1 MITDTEIKQR
11 GIKALIADLGNVQ
24 AERFIS
30 LIIREPFDYTKW
42 QRDLWPDE
50 SVEELSKKAME
61 VIQKQNDEPGA
72 CRAQQARIVGNLPE
86 GR

>member
-1 MITDTEIKQR
+1 MITDIEIKQR

-24 AERFIS
+24 AERFIT

-50 SVEELSKKAME
+50 SVEVLSKKAME
-61 VIQKQNDEPGA
+61 AIQMNNGEPGA
-72 CRAQQARIVGNLPE
+72 
-86 GR
+86 

>member
-42 QRDLWPDE
+42 QRDLWSDE
-50 SVEELSKKAME
+50 SVEVLSKKAME
-61 VIQKQNDEPGA
+61 AIQMNNGEQGA
-72 CRAQQARIVGNLPE
+72 
-86 GR
+86 

>member
-1 MITDTEIKQR
+1 MITDIEIKQR

-24 AERFIS
+24 AERFIA

-50 SVEELSKKAME
+50 SVEVLSKKAMKA
-61 VIQKQNDEPGA
+61 IQMNNGESGA
-72 CRAQQARIVGNLPE
+72 
-86 GR
+86 

>member
-30 LIIREPFDYTKW
+30 LIIREPFDI
-42 QRDLWPDE
+42 E
-50 SVEELSKKAME
+50 SGKETFGPTNPLK
-61 VIQKQNDEPGA
+61 
-72 CRAQQARIVGNLPE
+72 R
-86 GR
+86 